1 MDKAMS
7 STAVS
12 SSVSLL
18 GMAGLRVLEVF
29 EFVDER
35 HVFVE
40 TVRDHD
46 ACREC
51 GQRAVSGGRH
61 VTQVRDLPV
70 GPKATRL
77 VWHKREW
84 RCRDC
89 RRSWRERHPGVAPRA
104 VLTERAR
111 DEAARQ
117 VGELGRPVAQV
128 AREFGVGWETV
139 MRAVKDTAAR
149 LFADQQIY
157 TIQLTPCVAIGVDEK
172 VMNRARRGRRRRY
185 VTVIVDLVRGRPLD
199 IIQGRSKKVLRAW
212 LAAQSPAWRAG
223 VRIAALDPAA
233 PYRAALTDDEVGLPN
248 ATLVLDHFHVSKLAN
263 VAIDDVRRRVQ
274 QETTG
279 RRGRKHDPLYKI
291 RKLLLMAAE
300 TLDDAGH
307 ARLDAALAAGDPY
320 EEVACTHMAKELLRS
335 VYAAPDI
342 FAARIA
348 LERFV
353 DWAAEVDIAEVT
365 RLATTIDRWRG
376 EVLAYF
382 RTGGASSGPV
392 EAINGEIDQ
401 VDRAARGFRNFHH
414 YRIRMLLKTAVTWQT
429 PTTPRLRGRAGQSD
443 PATPAF
449 IA

>member
-1 MDKAMS
+1 VGQATS
-7 STAVS
+7 SSAS

-18 GMAGLRVLEVF
+18 GITGLRVLAVF

-35 HVFVE
+35 HVYIE
-40 TVRDHD
+40 TARHRD

-51 GQRAVSGGRH
+51 GQRAQSGGRH

-70 GPKATRL
+70 GAKATRL
-77 VWHKREW
+77 IWHKREW

-89 RRSWRERHPGVAPRA
+89 GRSWREQHPDIAARA

-111 DEAARQ
+111 AEAARQ
-117 VGELGRPVAQV
+117 VGELGRPVAPV

-139 MRAVKDTAAR
+139 MRAVKDTAAK
-149 LFADQQIY
+149 LFAGQQLF
-157 TIQLTPCVAIGVDEK
+157 TRQTRPCVAIGVDEK

-185 VTVIVDLVRGRPLD
+185 VTVIVDLARGRPLD
-199 IIQGRSKKVLRAW
+199 LIEGRSRKVLRDW

-233 PYRAALTDDEVGLPN
+233 PYRSALTDPEVGLPN
-248 ATLVLDHFHVSKLAN
+248 AQLVLDHFHVSKLAN
-263 VAIDDVRRRVQ
+263 AAIDDVRRRVQ
-274 QETTG
+274 QQTTG
-279 RRGRKHDPLYKI
+279 HRGRKPDPLYQI

-300 TLDDAGH
+300 KLDDTSA
-307 ARLDAALAAGDPY
+307 ARLQAALAAGDPY
-320 EEVACTHMAKELLRS
+320 EAVGCTHVAKELLRS
-335 VYAAPDI
+335 VYAAPDV
-342 FAARIA
+342 FAARVA
-348 LERFV
+348 LERFF
-353 DWAAEVDIAEVT
+353 DWAATVDIAEVT

-382 RTGGASSGPV
+382 RTGRASSGPV
-392 EAINGEIDQ
+392 EAVNGEIEA

-414 YRIRMLLKTAVTWQT
+414 YRMRMLLKTAVDWQT
-429 PTTPRLRGRAGQSD
+429 PTTPRLRGRSGQSA